1 MTGIF
6 IAATGTDMGKTH
18 LCAQLLQR
26 GRQDKQPFWIS
37 KPIISG
43 WPADEASIAT
53 MDTAI
58 LLQAAGLPVDEAHI
72 QATSPWRLSL
82 PQTPDMAAKAAN
94 TTIDLDELLTFCRE
108 RTFQAAQEG
117 KDHLIETAGGLMS
130 PINGRY
136 TNLEWI
142 KALNYSCILLT
153 GSYLGALSHTL
164 TAWNVLLA
172 QGICV
177 LALVVNETPGS
188 TVALAQTCDYLTEYV
203 APVPVMVMPWQTRML
218 PAIGGYSLYDLI
230 FKKGAITAKTSSEK

>member
-6 IAATGTDMGKTH
+6 IAATGTDLGKTH

-26 GRQDKQPFWIS
+26 GQQDKQPFWIS

-43 WPADEASIAT
+43 WPVDQARIAT
-53 MDTAI
+53 TDTAI
-58 LLQAAGLPVDEAHI
+58 LLQAAGLPIDEAHI
-72 QATSPWRLSL
+72 QAISPWRFVL

-94 TTIDLDELLTFCRE
+94 TAIDPEALLAFCRE
-108 RTFQAAQEG
+108 RTLQAQQQG

-130 PINGRY
+130 PINGRF

-142 KALNYSCILLT
+142 KALNYRCILLT

-164 TAWNVLLA
+164 TAWKVLLA
-172 QGICV
+172 HGIHV

-188 TVALAQTCDYLTEYV
+188 TVSLAQTCCYLTEYV
-203 APVPVMVMPWQTRML
+203 APVPVMGMPWQTRMI
-218 PAIGGYSLYDLI
+218 PTVGECSLYDLI
-230 FKKGAITAKTSSEK
+230 LKKGAITADMLSEK